1 MRSLRAI
8 AIGVMAFVATPFWLV
23 GETLAQSGTQITE
36 PLPGEMSLPSAGPV
50 AIPPADIKRDPFRP
64 FTLDIKPVRTGA
76 PKTPLEEYDLGALT
90 LVAVIWSATNPKAMV
105 ENATGL
111 GFTIQVGTRI
121 GPNGGVVRKIEPNQ
135 VIVEEEF
142 VDFYNE
148 KKKSEVV
155 LKLQTEGEKKP

>member
-1 MRSLRAI
+1 MRGFGAI
-8 AIGVMAFVATPFWLV
+8 AIGVTAILVAPLWLV
-23 GETLAQSGTQITE
+23 GDASAQSGTQITE
-36 PLPGEMSLPSAGPV
+36 PLPGEMALPAAGPV

-64 FTLDIKPVRTGA
+64 FNLDIKPIRSGA
-76 PKTPLEEYDLGALT
+76 PKTPLEEYDLGALK

-135 VIVEEEF
+135 VVVEEEF